1 MQDFLIELLNYNFL
15 TNALWAA
22 LYASIICGIIG
33 TYIVS
38 NRLVFLSGGITHSSF
53 GGIGVAYYLG
63 ANPLLGAAIFSV
75 LSALGIEYFSE
86 KGRIRQDSVIGIW
99 WSFGMAVG
107 IIFVYLTPGYT
118 PNLMTYLFGSILTVS
133 QTEILFMALLTIIIV
148 MFFLIFFR
156 NILYISFDEEFAYT
170 NGLPVKF
177 IKYILISLVGLAIV
191 INIKVVG
198 IILLISLLTIPQS
211 IANLFTKTF
220 KKIIFWSIGISFV
233 GILSG
238 LIFSYQMDI
247 PSGAS
252 IIFTLVLFF
261 LIGKLIQL
269 LKHRLHYLVNMN
281 KES

>member
-1 MQDFLIELLNYNFL
+1 MENILTELLSYNFL
-15 TNALWAA
+15 KNALWAS
-22 LYASIICGIIG
+22 LFASIICGVIG

-53 GGIGVAYYLG
+53 GGIGIAYYLG
-63 ANPLLGAAIFSV
+63 ANPLLGAAVFSV
-75 LSALGIEYFSE
+75 LSALGIEYFSA
-86 KGRIRQDSVIGIW
+86 KGRLRQDSAIGIW
-99 WSFGMAVG
+99 WSFGMALG

-133 QTEILFMALLTIIIV
+133 RIEIWFMALLALVVV
-148 MFFLIFFR
+148 MFFIIFFR
-156 NILYISFDEEFAYT
+156 NILYISFDEEYAHT
-170 NGLPVKF
+170 NGLPVNF
-177 IKYILISLVGLAIV
+177 IKYVLIGLVGLAIV

-220 KKIIFWSIGISFV
+220 KNIIFWSIGIAFA

-261 LIGKLIQL
+261 LVGKAIQL
-269 LKHRLHYLVNMN
+269 LKHKLQYLVNVN
-281 KES
+281 K

>member
-1 MQDFLIELLNYNFL
+1 MENFLTELLSYNFL
-15 TNALWAA
+15 INALWAS
-22 LYASIICGIIG
+22 LFASIICGIIG
-33 TYIVS
+33 TYIVA

-53 GGIGVAYYLG
+53 GGIGIAYYFG

-75 LSALGIEYFSE
+75 LSAFGIEYFSA
-86 KGRIRQDSVIGIW
+86 KGQLRQDSAIGIW
-99 WSFGMAVG
+99 WSFGMAIG

-133 QTEILFMALLTIIIV
+133 RIEIWFMALLAFIV
-148 MFFLIFFR
+148 ILFFIIFFR
-156 NILYISFDEEFAYT
+156 NILYISFDEEYAYT
-170 NGLPVKF
+170 NGLPVNL
-177 IKYILISLVGLAIV
+177 IKYVLIGLVGLAIV

-211 IANLFTKTF
+211 IANLFTRTF
-220 KKIIFWSIGISFV
+220 KNIIFWSIGIAFA

-261 LIGKLIQL
+261 LIGKSVQL
-269 LKHRLHYLVNMN
+269 LKHKLQYLVNVN
-281 KES
+281 K